1 MYSVILYSMFILF
14 WVAILYDFLKRPKD
28 RDDDLWQE
36 FSLLRKTARSF
47 WIGWIILVICYT
59 AYTSFN

>member
-1 MYSVILYSMFILF
+1 MFILF

>member
-1 MYSVILYSMFILF
+1 MFILF

-36 FSLLRKTARSF
+36 FTLLRKTARLF